1 MSNFNRVIITG
12 YLGQDPETR
21 SVSTESSVTTF
32 SIAVTDRWK
41 DNAGEKQERVNWFNV
56 AAWNGLGENA
66 ATNLKKGAHV
76 LIEGSLRVNE
86 WDDKES
92 GQKRSRVEIVASD
105 IKYLTRKKAED
116 SQQAFPPAS
125 APKPARRTAK

>member
-12 YLGQDPETR
+12 YIGQDPETR
-21 SVSTESSVTTF
+21 IVGSESSVTTF

-41 DNAGEKQERVNWFNV
+41 DGKGEKQERVNWFNI

-66 ATNLKKGAHV
+66 AANLKKGAHV

-86 WDDKES
+86 WEDKES

-105 IKYLTRKKAED
+105 IKYLNKKAAPSTPAEPE
-116 SQQAFPPAS
+116 PPARPRRV
-125 APKPARRTAK
+125 PK